1 LSDPKSRHNKIRV
14 LVADNSSV
22 HTQLLAD
29 ALRREPSFEIT
40 AFDSDS
46 RGLASATVNLETDV
60 LVVST
65 SLDGHPAR
73 GLEVL
78 RYVRVASPNVRTVVL
93 MESLTDEDILSAFRA
108 GARGLFGKS
117 QPVQLLSKCVRSVHE
132 GQIWADKREISIA
145 LDSLLSGPTVGS
157 LKVGGMSLLSKRELE
172 VVHCLAEGL
181 TNREIAKRLKLSQ
194 HTVKNHLFR
203 VFDKLG
209 VSNRIELLFM
219 ALRQVDSNGVTA
231 KDAWSGSTPSK
242 FEDELAALKKDAE
255 AGVPSSQLAL
265 AQLYMARRS
274 DPQDAVR
281 AYTWYLVGLKRA
293 AEAKELLTSWL
304 TTSQIEEA
312 EREASA
318 KLSERD
324 EGGRDFTEWSPRNY
338 FEEG

>member
-22 HTQLLAD
+22 HTQLLAG
-29 ALRREPSFEIT
+29 ALGHEPSFEIT

-46 RGLASATVNLETDV
+46 RGLASATANLETDV

-93 MESLTDEDILSAFRA
+93 MESLSDEDILSAFRA

-132 GQIWADKREISIA
+132 GQIWADKREISIV
-145 LDSLLSGPTVGS
+145 LDSLLSGPTGS

-209 VSNRIELLFM
+209 VSNRVELLFM
-219 ALRQVDSNGVTA
+219 ALSQVDSNGVTA
-231 KDAWSGSTPSK
+231 KEVWCDPIPSK

-255 AGVPSSQLAL
+255 AGVPSAQLAL

-293 AEAKELLTSWL
+293 AEAKELLTSSL
-304 TTSQIEEA
+304 TASQIEEA

-324 EGGRDFTEWSPRNY
+324 AGGRDFTEWSPRNY

>member
-22 HTQLLAD
+22 HTQLLAG
-29 ALRREPSFEIT
+29 ALGHEPSFEIT

-46 RGLASATVNLETDV
+46 RGLASATANLETDV

-145 LDSLLSGPTVGS
+145 LDSLLSGPTGS

-231 KDAWSGSTPSK
+231 KEVWGDPIPRK

-255 AGVPSSQLAL
+255 AGVPSAQLAL

-293 AEAKELLTSWL
+293 AEAKELLTSSL
-304 TTSQIEEA
+304 TASQIEEA

-318 KLSERD
+318 KLSEWD
-324 EGGRDFTEWSPRNY
+324 AGGRDFTEWSPRNY